1 MKIAVAGYGIEGKV
15 SYDYFKGQGNEVTIL
30 DERDQISQLPPDARV
45 VLGEKAFSNLEQ
57 FDMVVR
63 TPSLPPTKLKTAKKI
78 WSATNEFFA
87 KCPAP
92 IIGVTGTKG
101 KGTTAS
107 LIASILIQSGKKVHL
122 LGNIGNPAL
131 EVLGEVQNS
140 DVVVYELSSFQL
152 WDIEKSPHIAI
163 VLMIEPD
170 HLDVHGSFDEYVQAK
185 QNIVRFQTKTDRV
198 IFTAENKYAAAIS
211 VSSPATHIAIPTDET
226 AHVQEGH
233 FWYGTQQL
241 CPISS
246 LKIPGQFNQTNACAA
261 IAAAWP
267 FVQDGDIISAGLS
280 NFTGL
285 PHRLRFVRVVSGV
298 SYYDDSIATT
308 VGSAI
313 AAIKAFDHPKII
325 ILGGSSKGITNF
337 DDVASTAASSG
348 VKKVLLIG
356 GQASKIQHALE
367 TYDVDFENLGS
378 NITMKQI
385 VQRARELAEPDDVV
399 ILSPACASFDMF
411 KGYADRGD
419 QFVQAVESL

>member
-1 MKIAVAGYGIEGKV
+1 MKIAIAGYGIEGKV
-15 SYDYFKGQGNEVTIL
+15 SYDYFKSQGNEVTIL
-30 DERDQISQLPPDARV
+30 DERDHISQLPPNARV
-45 VLGEKAFSNLEQ
+45 VLGESAFSSLEQ

-63 TPSLPPTKLKTAKKI
+63 TPSLPPARLKTAKKI

-107 LIASILIQSGKKVHL
+107 LIASILKQSGKKVHL
-122 LGNIGNPAL
+122 LGNIGTPAL
-131 EVLGEVQNS
+131 EVLSEVLA
-140 DVVVYELSSFQL
+140 DDIVVYELSSFQL
-152 WDIEKSPHIAI
+152 WDIERSPHTAV

-170 HLDVHGSFDEYVQAK
+170 HLDVHASFDEYVQAK
-185 QNIVRFQTKTDRV
+185 QNIVRFQTKADRV
-198 IFTAENKYAAAIS
+198 IFTAENKYAAAIG
-211 VSSPATHIAIPTDET
+211 VSSHAMRIAIPTDET
-226 AHVQEGH
+226 AHVQDGY
-233 FWYGTQQL
+233 FWYGTQKL

-246 LKIPGQFNQTNACAA
+246 LKIPGEFNQTNACAA

-280 NFTGL
+280 SFAGL
-285 PHRLRFVRVVSGV
+285 PHRLRFVREVNGV

-313 AAIKAFDHPKII
+313 AAIKAFDQPKII

-337 DDVASTAASSG
+337 DEVASTAASSG

-356 GQASKIQHALE
+356 EQASKIQHALE
-367 TYDVDFENLGS
+367 MYDVDFENLGS
-378 NITMKQI
+378 RITMMRI
-385 VQRARELAEPDDVV
+385 VQRAGELVEPGDVV
-399 ILSPACASFDMF
+399 ILSPACASYDMF